1 PMAGGTMGFAE
12 GAAAAGAA
20 GFAAGLGF
28 SFAGAVAAGVCCA
41 KAGTAN
47 GADKTAAASSVGDV
61 SERTASHR

>member
-1 PMAGGTMGFAE
+1 MAGGTIGFAA
-12 GAAAAGAA
+12 GAAGAA

-28 SFAGAVAAGVCCA
+28 GFVGAVAAGVCCA

-47 GADKTAAASSVGDV
+47 GADKNAAASSVGDV

>member
-1 PMAGGTMGFAE
+1 MGFAA
-12 GAAAAGAA
+12 GAAAA

-28 SFAGAVAAGVCCA
+28 GFAGAVAAGAGVCCA

-47 GADKTAAASSVGDV
+47 GADKNAAASSVGDV

>member
-1 PMAGGTMGFAE
+1 MGFAA
-12 GAAAAGAA
+12 GAAGAA

-28 SFAGAVAAGVCCA
+28 GFAAAVAGVCCA

-47 GADKTAAASSVGDV
+47 GADKNAAASSVGDV